1 MGEVED
7 ANSSSFI
14 LAAALGTTGWMV
26 AGSWLLP
33 RLGEAGHSGQYQYPS
48 VKEFRKTDL
57 APDYLEG
64 LCVSPSSRTSVTASH
79 DSEL

>member
-1 MGEVED
+1 MDG
-7 ANSSSFI
+7 
-14 LAAALGTTGWMV
+14 GWV
-26 AGSWLLP
+26 LLVWLLP
-33 RLGEAGHSGQYQYPS
+33 RLGEAGHNGQYQYLS
-48 VKEFRKTDL
+48 VKFRKTDL